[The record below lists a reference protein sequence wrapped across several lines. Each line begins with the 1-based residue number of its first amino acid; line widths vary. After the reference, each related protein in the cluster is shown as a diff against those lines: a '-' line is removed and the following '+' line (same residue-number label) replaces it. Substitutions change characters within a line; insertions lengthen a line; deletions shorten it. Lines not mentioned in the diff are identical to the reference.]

1 MSCLAKKQWWQRG
14 KGGCICL
21 VKRVSGHKILVTEM
35 EQQDGRGEK
44 RRKKRMQ
51 KARKWS
57 GSAAAEGLRARAGG
71 KGKERGRAEAQ
82 RGSKPHP
89 TSGGLYLTR

>member
-44 RRKKRMQ
+44 RRKKGCKNQ
-51 KARKWS
+51 EN
-57 GSAAAEGLRARAGG
+57 GVGQLQLRVSEPELGG
-71 KGKERGRAEAQ
+71 KEKRGAEPRP
-82 RGSKPHP
+82 RGAANLIPPQVAS
-89 TSGGLYLTR
+89 T